1 MNAHDLLSNNS
12 SSKGELTEPVDI
24 DTFIRGVKA
33 YDRLNNVSSLL
44 MDFDN
49 HQILYMTPKLLFLEN
64 AKPQDKKR
72 DCPNPYWSYIPE
84 ELLEYLLQ
92 IKRSIL
98 HLRHEM
104 SLEEYK
110 TYVCI
115 TDYPIMIDRREFYI
129 SQKFTPLVVDSK
141 SIIRLGLFT
150 ITPSARKHIESSVIT
165 DLGKCY
171 LYNPGTRIYESV
183 NYTTLLTDTEKR
195 ILKSAEI
202 RMTNE
207 EIADYQNVSL
217 SAVKANITR
226 ILKKLSVKKVH
237 EAVTIAN
244 NYRII

>member
-12 SSKGELTEPVDI
+12 SSKGELTEPMDI
-24 DTFIRGVKA
+24 ESLVSGVKT
-33 YDRLNNVSSLL
+33 YDRLNNASCLL
-44 MDFDN
+44 LDFDN
-49 HQILYMTPKLLFLEN
+49 QQILYMSRKLLFLEN
-64 AKPQDKKR
+64 AKPKDKKR

-98 HLRHEM
+98 QLRHEI
-104 SLEEYK
+104 SLEDYK
-110 TYVCI
+110 THICI
-115 TDYPIMIDRREFYI
+115 TDFPIMVDGREFYI

-141 SIIRLGLFT
+141 SIIRIGLFT

-165 DLGKCY
+165 DSGKCY
-171 LYNPGTRIYESV
+171 LYNPGTRLYKKGD
-183 NYTTLLTDTEKR
+183 YATLLTDTEKR

-207 EIADYQNVSL
+207 EIADYHNVSL

-226 ILKKLSVKKVH
+226 ILKKLAVKKIH
-237 EAVTIAN
+237 DAVTIAR

>member
-1 MNAHDLLSNNS
+1 MNVHDLLSNNTS
-12 SSKGELTEPVDI
+12 NKGELTEPVDI

-33 YDRLNNVSSLL
+33 YDRLNNATNLL
-44 MDFDN
+44 LNFDN
-49 HQILYMTPKLLFLEN
+49 HQILYMSPKLLFLEN

-110 TYVCI
+110 THVCI
-115 TDYPIMIDRREFYI
+115 TDYPIMIDGREFYI

-165 DLGKCY
+165 DSGKCF
-171 LYNPGTRIYESV
+171 LYNPGTRIYERVDYS
-183 NYTTLLTDTEKR
+183 TLLTATEKR
-195 ILKSAEI
+195 ILKSAET

-226 ILKKLSVKKVH
+226 ILKKLAVKKVH

-244 NYRII
+244 DYRII